1 MEQEGDVWWI
11 KRNETVRGR
20 LEAPESADEERDGS
34 RVNGIQGHERRR
46 WWEEI
51 KGRYD
56 WRRTSSGEKR
66 KEVN

>member
-1 MEQEGDVWWI
+1 MKQEGGI
-11 KRNETVRGR
+11 FGGLNGAVRGR
-20 LEAPESADEERDGS
+20 LEVPESADEERDGS

-56 WRRTSSGEKR
+56 
-66 KEVN
+66 